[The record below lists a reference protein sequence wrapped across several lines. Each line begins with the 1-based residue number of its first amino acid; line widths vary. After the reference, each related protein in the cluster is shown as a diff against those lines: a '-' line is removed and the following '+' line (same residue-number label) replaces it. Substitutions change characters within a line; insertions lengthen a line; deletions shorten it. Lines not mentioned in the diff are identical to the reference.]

1 MSGTEKKIKKMKVGR
16 VEDVQENHAV
26 GVEVEGISLLI
37 VKKDGKIY
45 VFEDRCS
52 HQEMPI
58 SENYDLEGG
67 KLICMWHG
75 AEFDLETGKNLSMPA
90 PAPIKKFETEINN
103 NGEIFVIIE
112 E

>member
-1 MSGTEKKIKKMKVGR
+1 
-16 VEDVQENHAV
+16 
-26 GVEVEGISLLI
+26 
-37 VKKDGKIY
+37 
-45 VFEDRCS
+45 
-52 HQEMPI
+52 MPI

-103 NGEIFVIIE
+103 GEIFVIIE

>member
-1 MSGTEKKIKKMKVGR
+1 MPGELKEVKKIKVANEK
-16 VEDVQENHAV
+16 DVPENQAI
-26 GVEVEGISLLI
+26 GIEVEGISFLV

-58 SENYDLEGG
+58 SENYELEGG
-67 KLICMWHG
+67 KIICMWHG

-90 PAPIKKFETEINN
+90 PSPIKKFKTEISED
-103 NGEIFVIIE
+103 GDIFVILE
-112 E
+112 

>member
-16 VEDVQENHAV
+16 VEDVQENQAV
-26 GVEVEGISLLI
+26 GVEVEGISILI

-103 NGEIFVIIE
+103 GEIFVIIE